1 MAFFRIFLTVILL
14 TTGVFAQTGR
24 GYNLPPHYREVSL
37 AEIRDNPH
45 RFSGQRVT
53 FTAEIFSLAADSRS
67 LDLYDGA
74 SKAMINVSLV
84 NIKKSERRALVQT
97 PVHRISVSGKL
108 NVDRGQ
114 VVLEAERVE
123 ARLT

>member
-1 MAFFRIFLTVILL
+1 MASFRIFLAVILL

-24 GYNLPPHYREVSL
+24 VYNLPPHYREVSL
-37 AEIRDNPH
+37 SQIRDNPNL
-45 RFSGQRVT
+45 FSGQRVT

-67 LDLYDGA
+67 IDLYDGR
-74 SKAMINVSLV
+74 SKTLISVSLV
-84 NIKKSERRALVQT
+84 NIKKAERRALVQT
-97 PVHRISVSGKL
+97 AVHRISVSGKL
-108 NVDRGQ
+108 NLDRGQ

>member
-1 MAFFRIFLTVILL
+1 MASFRILLAVILL

-24 GYNLPPHYREVSL
+24 DYNLPPHYREVSL
-37 AEIRDNPH
+37 AEIRDNPTL
-45 RFSGQRVT
+45 FSGQRVT

-67 LDLYDGA
+67 LDLYDG
-74 SKAMINVSLV
+74 KTRTLINVSLA
-84 NIKKSERRALVQT
+84 NIKKSERRALVQA

-108 NVDRGQ
+108 NLDRGQ